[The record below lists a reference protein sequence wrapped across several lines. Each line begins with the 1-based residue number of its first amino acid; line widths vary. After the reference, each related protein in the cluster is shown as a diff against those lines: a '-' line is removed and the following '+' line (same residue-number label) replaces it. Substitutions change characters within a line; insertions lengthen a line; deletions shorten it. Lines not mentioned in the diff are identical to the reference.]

1 MRKEY
6 DFSNAKR
13 AHEVP
18 HLARLQE
25 ELKKGKTR
33 ITIWLDDDVLES
45 FRARAAEEGR
55 GYQTIINET
64 LKSAALSVSKA
75 DDAAPVTL
83 KAIRRVL
90 REKLRAA

>member
-1 MRKEY
+1 MKKEY

-13 AHEVP
+13 GAVINP
-18 HLARLQE
+18 
-25 ELKKGKTR
+25 KGKTR

-64 LKSAALSVSKA
+64 LKSAALSVNKA
-75 DDAAPVTL
+75 DDAEPVTL

-90 REKLRAA
+90 REEFRAA